1 MEKLNIQNTNFKTKI
16 ISSWKRCPQP
26 LELICGLES
35 TVNQSGLLSVDAVTY
50 LVFSAF
56 HKISEACSGN
66 GFGSEG
72 RAARCAGFLDP
83 GTVCAHLGCWTLA
96 VDHTHTHT
104 HTHTHSHTHTRTRA
118 RTRTHA
124 RTHAHTHTHTHTQ
137 RNNQQD
143 GKQYVVSFPLW
154 LLVKWQLVTSK
165 RRSALTRDCH

>member
-1 MEKLNIQNTNFKTKI
+1 MRTHAHTHRVTHMRAHTHTHTHIHTPVVVGTF
-16 ISSWKRCPQP
+16 
-26 LELICGLES
+26 CGLES

-50 LVFSAF
+50 LVLSAF

-104 HTHTHSHTHTRTRA
+104 CTHTQSH
-118 RTRTHA
+118 
-124 RTHAHTHTHTHTQ
+124 THAHTHTHTYKHTHIHTHTHTQ
-137 RNNQQD
+137 SHTHTVTHTHTHAHRNNQ
-143 GKQYVVSFPLW
+143 
-154 LLVKWQLVTSK
+154 
-165 RRSALTRDCH
+165 